1 MVEKATR
8 LVELRE
14 KAGVFCQ
21 CHYTRD
27 GGFRIEEYHHPMQE
41 IFATFPSAINQE
53 VRMME
58 QLLGTKVVRKIVPQ
72 EKGGELVVYKI
83 GVLG

>member
-1 MVEKATR
+1 
-8 LVELRE
+8 
-14 KAGVFCQ
+14 
-21 CHYTRD
+21 
-27 GGFRIEEYHHPMQE
+27 MQE